1 MTQIRM
7 QERKVKRSWW
17 PLIGFLLIV
26 SIAVISYAVAP
37 DVIGLTRQALP
48 RLNLRGIAPETQRL
62 VFAAIT
68 FLILVI
74 ITGMIVAAF
83 APRRRTLVKE
93 TDIIKDRDVMVGFTD
108 GLAPAG
114 AWVAITGTFWLARDV
129 PAWLLLGALTL
140 WIGGFDLLYA
150 CQDAEFDR
158 REGLHSI
165 PARFGVPAAL
175 NLARLCHLLTVAL
188 LAAVGAWFQLGWL
201 YWVGLAAISGLFI
214 WEHSLVKPNDL
225 SKLDMAFFNINGY
238 ISLTIFVATVLAV
251 WLR

>member
-93 TDIIKDRDVMVGFTD
+93 TDIIKDRDVMMRERE
-108 GLAPAG
+108 
-114 AWVAITGTFWLARDV
+114 RDKKKQREV
-129 PAWLLLGALTL
+129 NLE
-140 WIGGFDLLYA
+140 I
-150 CQDAEFDR
+150 R
-158 REGLHSI
+158 RELKNAD
-165 PARFGVPAAL
+165 PR
-175 NLARLCHLLTVAL
+175 TTKE
-188 LAAVGAWFQLGWL
+188 Q
-201 YWVGLAAISGLFI
+201 
-214 WEHSLVKPNDL
+214 
-225 SKLDMAFFNINGY
+225 
-238 ISLTIFVATVLAV
+238 
-251 WLR
+251 

>member
-48 RLNLRGIAPETQRL
+48 RLNLRGVEPETQRL

-93 TDIIKDRDVMVGFTD
+93 TDIIKDRDVMMRERE
-108 GLAPAG
+108 
-114 AWVAITGTFWLARDV
+114 RDKKKQREV
-129 PAWLLLGALTL
+129 NLE
-140 WIGGFDLLYA
+140 I
-150 CQDAEFDR
+150 R
-158 REGLHSI
+158 RELKNAD
-165 PARFGVPAAL
+165 PR
-175 NLARLCHLLTVAL
+175 TTKE
-188 LAAVGAWFQLGWL
+188 Q
-201 YWVGLAAISGLFI
+201 
-214 WEHSLVKPNDL
+214 
-225 SKLDMAFFNINGY
+225 
-238 ISLTIFVATVLAV
+238 
-251 WLR
+251 

>member
-48 RLNLRGIAPETQRL
+48 RLNLRGVAPETQRL

-93 TDIIKDRDVMVGFTD
+93 TDIIKDRDVMMRERE
-108 GLAPAG
+108 
-114 AWVAITGTFWLARDV
+114 RDKKKQREV
-129 PAWLLLGALTL
+129 NLE
-140 WIGGFDLLYA
+140 I
-150 CQDAEFDR
+150 R
-158 REGLHSI
+158 RELKNAD
-165 PARFGVPAAL
+165 PR
-175 NLARLCHLLTVAL
+175 TTKE
-188 LAAVGAWFQLGWL
+188 Q
-201 YWVGLAAISGLFI
+201 
-214 WEHSLVKPNDL
+214 
-225 SKLDMAFFNINGY
+225 
-238 ISLTIFVATVLAV
+238 
-251 WLR
+251 